1 MSREEGEGIVENWR
15 RLKQM
20 RSESCIFPTREYN
33 NIKRIIIFAFN
44 KERWPMQ
51 DELILFR
58 KMQEGDW
65 CAFNS
70 FFESYSE
77 RLYLYALGFVGN
89 RAEAE
94 DIVQDTFIYLW
105 VNRAKI
111 THSGSL
117 YAYLS
122 RSVKNSC
129 IDRKLHAEVEQR
141 YLREMMA
148 SGEESSEDSEN
159 LEELYKRLQ
168 VVMDSLPP
176 KCKEIFILG
185 CVEGL
190 SYKDVAEQLGVSVN
204 TVKTQVKVAYKKIKS
219 EFGDHNKNF
228 MLILCN
234 SFFKKEV
241 GK

>member
-1 MSREEGEGIVENWR
+1 
-15 RLKQM
+15 
-20 RSESCIFPTREYN
+20 
-33 NIKRIIIFAFN
+33 
-44 KERWPMQ
+44 MQ

-148 SGEESSEDSEN
+148 S
-159 LEELYKRLQ
+159 
-168 VVMDSLPP
+168 VMDSLPP

-234 SFFKKEV
+234 SFFKKEA

>member
-1 MSREEGEGIVENWR
+1 
-15 RLKQM
+15 
-20 RSESCIFPTREYN
+20 
-33 NIKRIIIFAFN
+33 
-44 KERWPMQ
+44 MQ
-51 DELILFR
+51 DELTLFR

-65 CAFNS
+65 SAFNS

-105 VNRAKI
+105 VHRAKI
-111 THSGSL
+111 SHSGSI

-129 IDRKLHAEVEQR
+129 IDRKLHEEVKQR
-141 YLREMMA
+141 YQREMMA
-148 SGEESSEDSEN
+148 SGEEVSEDYESF
-159 LEELYKRLQ
+159 EELYERLQ
-168 VVMDSLPP
+168 IVMDSLPP

-219 EFGDHNKNF
+219 EFGDRDKNF

-234 SFFKKEV
+234 SFFKEEV
-241 GK
+241 EK

>member
-1 MSREEGEGIVENWR
+1 
-15 RLKQM
+15 
-20 RSESCIFPTREYN
+20 
-33 NIKRIIIFAFN
+33 
-44 KERWPMQ
+44 
-51 DELILFR
+51 
-58 KMQEGDW
+58 MQEGDW
-65 CAFNS
+65 YAFNY

-111 THSGSL
+111 THTGSL
-117 YAYLS
+117 YSYLS
-122 RSVKNSC
+122 QSVKHAC
-129 IDRKLHAEVEQR
+129 IDWKLHEEVERKYRQ
-141 YLREMMA
+141 EMY
-148 SGEESSEDSEN
+148 S
-159 LEELYKRLQ
+159 RLQ

-190 SYKDVAEQLGVSVN
+190 SYKEVAEQLGVSVN

-219 EFGDHNKNF
+219 EFGNTDKNF

-234 SFFKKEV
+234 SFFKR
-241 GK
+241 

>member
-1 MSREEGEGIVENWR
+1 M
-15 RLKQM
+15 
-20 RSESCIFPTREYN
+20 
-33 NIKRIIIFAFN
+33 
-44 KERWPMQ
+44 WPMQ
-51 DELILFR
+51 NELTLFR

-65 CAFNS
+65 YAFNY

-111 THSGSL
+111 THTGSL
-117 YAYLS
+117 YSYLS
-122 RSVKNSC
+122 QSVKHAC
-129 IDRKLHAEVEQR
+129 IDWKLYEEVERKYRQ
-141 YLREMMA
+141 EIMT
-148 SGEESSEDSEN
+148 SGEETEEKTDN
-159 LEELYKRLQ
+159 FEELYSRLQ

-190 SYKDVAEQLGVSVN
+190 SYKEVAEQLGVSVN

-219 EFGDHNKNF
+219 EFGNTDKNF

-234 SFFKKEV
+234 SFFKR
-241 GK
+241 

>member
-1 MSREEGEGIVENWR
+1 
-15 RLKQM
+15 
-20 RSESCIFPTREYN
+20 
-33 NIKRIIIFAFN
+33 
-44 KERWPMQ
+44 MQ
-51 DELILFR
+51 DELTLFR

-70 FFESYSE
+70 FFEAYSE

-89 RAEAE
+89 RADAE

-111 THSGSL
+111 SHSGSL
-117 YAYLS
+117 YGYLS
-122 RSVKNSC
+122 RAVKNSC
-129 IDRKLHAEVEQR
+129 IDRKLHEEVKQR
-141 YLREMMA
+141 YCREMMI
-148 SGEESSEDSEN
+148 SGEESGEDAGDFD
-159 LEELYKRLQ
+159 ELYDRLQ
-168 VVMDSLPP
+168 DVMDSLPP

-190 SYKDVAEQLGVSVN
+190 SYKDVAARLGVSVN

-219 EFGDHNKNF
+219 EFGDRDKNF

-234 SFFKKEV
+234 SFFEEKTDE
-241 GK
+241 

>member
-1 MSREEGEGIVENWR
+1 
-15 RLKQM
+15 
-20 RSESCIFPTREYN
+20 
-33 NIKRIIIFAFN
+33 
-44 KERWPMQ
+44 MQ
-51 DELILFR
+51 DELTLFR

-65 CAFNS
+65 NAFNS

-89 RAEAE
+89 QAEAE

-111 THSGSL
+111 SHSGSI

-129 IDRKLHAEVEQR
+129 IDRKLHEEVKQR
-141 YLREMMA
+141 YQREMMA
-148 SGEESSEDSEN
+148 SGEEVSEDSESF
-159 LEELYKRLQ
+159 EELYERLQ
-168 VVMDSLPP
+168 IVMDSLPP

-204 TVKTQVKVAYKKIKS
+204 TVKTLLSGGLKQLRQQFSDALLLFFIL
-219 EFGDHNKNF
+219 EKNNF
-228 MLILCN
+228 
-234 SFFKKEV
+234 
-241 GK
+241 

>member
-1 MSREEGEGIVENWR
+1 M
-15 RLKQM
+15 
-20 RSESCIFPTREYN
+20 
-33 NIKRIIIFAFN
+33 
-44 KERWPMQ
+44 WPMQ
-51 DELILFR
+51 DELTLFR

-141 YLREMMA
+141 YRREMMV
-148 SGEESSEDSEN
+148 SGEEANEDSEDF
-159 LEELYKRLQ
+159 EELYRRLQ
-168 VVMDSLPP
+168 IVMDNLPP

-185 CVEGL
+185 CVEGQ

-204 TVKTQVKVAYKKIKS
+204 TVKTQVKVAYNKIRS
-219 EFGDHNKNF
+219 ELGDRNKNF
-228 MLILCN
+228 MLTLCT
-234 SFFKKEV
+234 SFFKKET

>member
-1 MSREEGEGIVENWR
+1 
-15 RLKQM
+15 
-20 RSESCIFPTREYN
+20 
-33 NIKRIIIFAFN
+33 
-44 KERWPMQ
+44 MQ
-51 DELILFR
+51 DELTLFR
-58 KMQEGDW
+58 RMQEGDW
-65 CAFNS
+65 HAFNS

-77 RLYLYALGFVGN
+77 RLYLYALGFVGS

-111 THSGSL
+111 SYTGSL
-117 YAYLS
+117 YAYLN
-122 RSVKNSC
+122 RAVKNSC

-141 YLREMMA
+141 YRREIMA
-148 SGEESSEDSEN
+148 SGEESNEDSEN
-159 LEELYKRLQ
+159 FEELYGRLQ
-168 VVMDSLPP
+168 IVMNSLPI

-190 SYKDVAEQLGVSVN
+190 SYKEVAEQLGVSVN

-219 EFGDHNKNF
+219 EFGDQNKNF

-234 SFFKKEV
+234 SYFKKET

>member
-1 MSREEGEGIVENWR
+1 
-15 RLKQM
+15 
-20 RSESCIFPTREYN
+20 
-33 NIKRIIIFAFN
+33 
-44 KERWPMQ
+44 MQ
-51 DELILFR
+51 DELTLFR

-65 CAFNS
+65 NAFNS

-89 RAEAE
+89 RSEAE
-94 DIVQDTFIYLW
+94 DMVQDTVSYLC
-105 VNRAKI
+105 VIRAKI
-111 THSGSL
+111 SHSGSI

-129 IDRKLHAEVEQR
+129 IDRKLHEEVKQR
-141 YLREMMA
+141 YQREMMA
-148 SGEESSEDSEN
+148 SGEEVSEDYESF
-159 LEELYKRLQ
+159 EELYERLQ
-168 VVMDSLPP
+168 IVMDSLPP

-219 EFGDHNKNF
+219 EFGDRDKNF

-234 SFFKKEV
+234 SFFKEEV
-241 GK
+241 EK

>member
-33 NIKRIIIFAFN
+33 NIKRIIIFACN
-44 KERWPMQ
+44 NERWPMQ

-159 LEELYKRLQ
+159 LEELYRRLQ

>member
-1 MSREEGEGIVENWR
+1 
-15 RLKQM
+15 
-20 RSESCIFPTREYN
+20 
-33 NIKRIIIFAFN
+33 
-44 KERWPMQ
+44 MQ

-77 RLYLYALGFVGN
+77 RLYLYALGF
-89 RAEAE
+89 
-94 DIVQDTFIYLW
+94 
-105 VNRAKI
+105 
-111 THSGSL
+111 
-117 YAYLS
+117 
-122 RSVKNSC
+122 VKNSC

-234 SFFKKEV
+234 SFFKKEA